1 MNVDSI
7 DEEAADDAV
16 RASLDKSFANLTFGG
31 LDAVRPSPPIPYVV
45 PLILIPEFRG
55 YLKACGEYRGRET
68 DEKAVIANAIGVNFA
83 WEFEGESDEE
93 CAVVRYLSVNP
104 KKHAARHGIGSKGVL
119 LAVQVARFGFDGRG
133 RYGSH
138 QFHVALARGGQVF
151 VNGAPSTDAWASRAV
166 HIVTDMHVRTYM
178 AWAVDFSYVN
188 SVAPLRIHTDAIGV
202 RELLASRDAPA
213 RGRRSPIAHWV
224 RKHGRVIRR
233 SGSDDVEREVRAHL
247 RGTRSGQWDGLAF
260 SVRPSAVQP
269 GDASVSLRALQDR
282 IADDLDNRRMVK

>member
-1 MNVDSI
+1 MSSI

-16 RASLDKSFANLTFGG
+16 RARLDKSFANLTFGG

-45 PLILIPEFRG
+45 PLIPEVSG

-68 DEKAVIANAIGVNFA
+68 DEKAVLASTIGVNFA
-83 WEFEGESDEE
+83 WEFEGEPDEE

-104 KKHAARHGIGSKGVL
+104 KKHAARHGIGSEGVL

-138 QFHVALARGGQVF
+138 QFHLALASGGRVF
-151 VNGAPSTDAWASRAV
+151 VNGARSTDAWASAAV
-166 HIVTDMHVRTYM
+166 HLVTDMHVRTYM

-188 SVAPLRIHTDAIGV
+188 SAAPLRIHTDALGV
-202 RELLASRDAPA
+202 RELLASRDAPP

-224 RKHGRVIRR
+224 RKHARVIRR
-233 SGSDDVEREVRAHL
+233 AGSDDVEREVRAYL
-247 RGTRSGQWDGLAF
+247 RGARSGQWDGLTF
-260 SVRPSAVQP
+260 SVHPSVVQP
-269 GDASVSLRALQDR
+269 GDASVSVPVLRDR
-282 IADDLDNRRMVK
+282 IVDDLVNRRKTK